1 MTPCNSEIASPIT
14 LYSEEKPSLSRD
26 LHATGSSLPYGKYL
40 TLANLVDMVLKCK
53 LIVQNMVQLYFIN
66 LILVLDLLQV
76 EEPDIGND
84 LITTLRSDVAGLQY
98 KRDKLISEVR
108 MASH

>member
-1 MTPCNSEIASPIT
+1 MEEEKDKEEGDDWKMFEVGNSKSPI
-14 LYSEEKPSLSRD
+14 E
-26 LHATGSSLPYGKYL
+26 
-40 TLANLVDMVLKCK
+40 
-53 LIVQNMVQLYFIN
+53 
-66 LILVLDLLQV
+66 V

-108 MASH
+108 MVSY